1 MKINIA
7 KQIDASILDK
17 AIKDWHFT
25 SLLIHKRPY
34 IFMSKDTLKALNHNL
49 LGLYLW
55 EDIPNQK
62 IPLNETIAMYYGNK
76 IYLDNDLSF
85 GEVELR

>member
-25 SLLIHKRPY
+25 ALLMHERPY
-34 IFMSKDTLKALNHNL
+34 IFMSKDTLKALKHNL
-49 LGLYLW
+49 LGLYLC
-55 EDIPNQK
+55 EDIPDRK
-62 IPLNETIAMYYGNK
+62 IPLSEMTAMYYGNK